1 MCAGD
6 RSLGGRAHAGVLR
19 RRETLHAH
27 GNRRTRGKKSLS
39 VPGALQAP
47 MPGGASNSFQ
57 APGQALQVSEQHQP
71 HMQQRQRP
79 ASFPQRR
86 APAPVL
92 RLTPRDPPLR
102 GAPGIPGQMVLN
114 WTQSSARNQ
123 ASGLFLPTQTSTST
137 KIFQAGRAAF
147 SGMDSSRFES
157 LPHCIFNVL
166 TYALHGPG
174 LAEAPL
180 YR

>member
-1 MCAGD
+1 MGTGE
-6 RSLGGRAHAGVLR
+6 RGR
-19 RRETLHAH
+19 RRACPCRVLCRLP
-27 GNRRTRGKKSLS
+27 RRVELPILS
-39 VPGALQAP
+39 RPPAKRY
-47 MPGGASNSFQ
+47 
-57 APGQALQVSEQHQP
+57 QVSEQHQP
-71 HMQQRQRP
+71 HLQQRQRP
-79 ASFPQRR
+79 ASFPQCR

-92 RLTPRDPPLR
+92 RLTPWDPPLR
-102 GAPGIPGQMVLN
+102 GAPGIPGQTLLN

-147 SGMDSSRFES
+147 SRMDSSRFES
-157 LPHCIFNVL
+157 LPDYIFNVL

-174 LAEAPL
+174 LTEAPP